1 MRTNQRLAQLWL
13 DALAT
18 ELGAAAGTIATYTDD
33 LNCYLVWLDENSLS
47 LDDVG
52 LEQIRDYIAA
62 LDQRGYAGSTMARR
76 ITVARGLHK
85 FLIAEELGS
94 QDPTSNL
101 STMRR
106 PRKLP
111 FVLSV
116 AETEAL
122 LETAH
127 ELAADPSV
135 GLYRQ
140 AGYARRAALFETLYA
155 SGMRISEALSLPS
168 DAAPPGTHMLLVRG
182 KGDKQRLVPLHN
194 RAIEA
199 LAQWQKLASAYSRG
213 KLSQWLFHSVR
224 NGTKALTRQAALLEI
239 KEAALAAGLG
249 SPERVSPHVL
259 RHAFATHMHSGGTD
273 LRVLQEL
280 LGHAGIETTQI
291 YTHLDTT
298 RLHQMVRDLH
308 PLNEDEWD
316 EDAIL
321 PVNTSVSVQS

>member
-18 ELGAAAGTIATYTDD
+18 ELGASAGTIDTYTDD
-33 LNCYLVWLDENSLS
+33 LNCYLAWLDENGLR
-47 LDDVG
+47 LNDVG
-52 LEQIRDYIAA
+52 LEQIRDYISA

-94 QDPTSNL
+94 RDPTSNL

-106 PRKLP
+106 SRKLP
-111 FVLSV
+111 FVLSI
-116 AETEAL
+116 ADTEAL

-127 ELAADPSV
+127 TLAADLSV

-168 DAAPPGTHMLLVRG
+168 DAAPSGTRMLLVRG
-182 KGDKQRLVPLHN
+182 KGDKQRLVPLHE

-199 LAQWQKLASAYSRG
+199 IAQWQKLASAYSGG
-213 KLSQWLFHSVR
+213 KPTQWLFHAVR

-239 KEAALAAGLG
+239 KEAAVVAGLA

-291 YTHLDTT
+291 YTHLDTS

-308 PLNEDEWD
+308 PLNEEQDEN
-316 EDAIL
+316 ATL
-321 PVNTSVSVQS
+321 LVNTAMSGLS

>member
-1 MRTNQRLAQLWL
+1 MFLLQKKLMHTNRRLAQLWL

-47 LDDVG
+47 LNDVG
-52 LEQIRDYIAA
+52 LEQIWDYIAD
-62 LDQRGYAGSTMARR
+62 LDQRGYAGSTIARR
-76 ITVARGLHK
+76 IAVARGWHK

-94 QDPTSNL
+94 RDPTAHLAAMKQS
-101 STMRR
+101 
-106 PRKLP
+106 RKLP
-111 FVLSV
+111 FVLSI

-127 ELAADPSV
+127 RLAADPSV

-140 AGYARRAALFETLYA
+140 AGYARHAALFEMLYA

-168 DAAPPGTHMLLVRG
+168 DAAPPGTRMLLVRG
-182 KGDKQRLVPLHN
+182 KGDKQRLVPLHE

-199 LAQWQKLASAYSRG
+199 LALWQKLTAAYSG
-213 KLSQWLFHSVR
+213 GAPSPWLFHSVR

-239 KEAALAAGLG
+239 KEAAVAAGLA
-249 SPERVSPHVL
+249 SSERVSPHVL

-280 LGHAGIETTQI
+280 LGHAGIETT
-291 YTHLDTT
+291 HLDTS

-308 PLNEDEWD
+308 PMNEDEL
-316 EDAIL
+316 EERTTAA
-321 PVNTSVSVQS
+321 

>member
-1 MRTNQRLAQLWL
+1 MRTNHRLAQLWL

-18 ELGAAAGTIATYTDD
+18 ELGASAGTIVTYTDD
-33 LNCYLVWLDENSLS
+33 LSCYLAWLGENSLS

-52 LEQIRDYIAA
+52 LEQIRDYIAS

-94 QDPTSNL
+94 RDPTAHL
-101 STMRR
+101 SAMKRS
-106 PRKLP
+106 RKLP
-111 FVLSV
+111 FVLSIT
-116 AETEAL
+116 ETEAL

-127 ELAADPSV
+127 RLAADPSV

-140 AGYARRAALFETLYA
+140 TGYARRAALFETLYA

-168 DAAPPGTHMLLVRG
+168 DAAPPGTRMLMVRG
-182 KGDKQRLVPLHN
+182 KGDKQRLVPLHDG
-194 RAIEA
+194 AIA
-199 LAQWQKLASAYSRG
+199 AIAQWQRLAGAYSG
-213 KLSQWLFHSVR
+213 GAPSPWLFHSVR

-239 KEAALAAGLG
+239 KEAAVAAGLS

-291 YTHLDTT
+291 YTHLDTS
-298 RLHQMVRDLH
+298 RLHNMVRDLH
-308 PLNEDEWD
+308 PLNENER
-316 EDAIL
+316 EEPMTVA
-321 PVNTSVSVQS
+321 

>member
-18 ELGAAAGTIATYTDD
+18 ELGASAGTIETYTDD
-33 LNCYLVWLDENSLS
+33 LNCYLAWLNEQNLK

-52 LEQIRDYIAA
+52 LEQVRDYIAA

-94 QDPTSNL
+94 RDPTSNL
-101 STMRR
+101 SSMRR
-106 PRKLP
+106 SRKLP
-111 FVLSV
+111 FVLSIT
-116 AETEAL
+116 ETEAL
-122 LETAH
+122 PETAH
-127 ELAADPSV
+127 RLAADPSV

-168 DAAPPGTHMLLVRG
+168 DAAPPGTRMLLVRG
-182 KGDKQRLVPLHN
+182 KGDKQRLVPLHD

-199 LAQWQKLASAYSRG
+199 IAQWQKLASAYSGG
-213 KLSQWLFHSVR
+213 KPTQWLFHAVR
-224 NGTKALTRQAALLEI
+224 NGSKALTRQAALLEI
-239 KEAALAAGLG
+239 REAAVAAGLA

-291 YTHLDTT
+291 YTHLDTS

-308 PLNEDEWD
+308 PLNEEQDEN
-316 EDAIL
+316 ATL
-321 PVNTSVSVQS
+321 LVNTAMSGLS

>member
-1 MRTNQRLAQLWL
+1 MRTNHRLAQLWL

-18 ELGAAAGTIATYTDD
+18 ELGAAAGTIDTYTDD
-33 LNCYLVWLDENSLS
+33 LNCYLGWLGDNSLG
-47 LDDVG
+47 LDNVG
-52 LEQIRDYIAA
+52 LEHVRNYIAD
-62 LDQRGYAGSTMARR
+62 LDQRGYAGSTIARR
-76 ITVARGLHK
+76 ITVIRNLHR

-94 QDPTSNL
+94 RDPTS
-101 STMRR
+101 TMSAMKR

-111 FVLSV
+111 FVLSI

-122 LETAH
+122 LEMAH
-127 ELAADPSV
+127 ALAADPSV

-168 DAAPPGTHMLLVRG
+168 DAAPGGTRMLLVRG
-182 KGDKQRLVPLHN
+182 KGDKQRLVPLHE
-194 RAIEA
+194 RAIGA
-199 LAQWQKLASAYSRG
+199 IAQWQQLAAAYSG
-213 KLSQWLFHSVR
+213 GVPSPWLFHSVR
-224 NGTKALTRQAALLEI
+224 NGAKALTRQAALLEI
-239 KEAALAAGLG
+239 KEAAVAAGLS

-298 RLHQMVRDLH
+298 RLHQMARDLH
-308 PLNEDEWD
+308 PLNEDQD
-316 EDAIL
+316 EDATL
-321 PVNTSVSVQS
+321 LVNTAVAVQS

>member
-1 MRTNQRLAQLWL
+1 MHANRRLAQLWL

-18 ELGAAAGTIATYTDD
+18 ELGASAGTIDTYTDD
-33 LNCYLVWLDENSLS
+33 LNCYLAWLHESS
-47 LDDVG
+47 IRLDDVG
-52 LEQIRDYIAA
+52 LEQIRDYVAT
-62 LDQRGYAGSTMARR
+62 LDQRGYAGSTIARR

-94 QDPTSNL
+94 RDPTSNL

-106 PRKLP
+106 ARKLP
-111 FVLSV
+111 FVLSIS
-116 AETEAL
+116 ETEAL

-127 ELAADPSV
+127 TLAADPSV

-168 DAAPPGTHMLLVRG
+168 DAVPSGTRMLLVRG
-182 KGDKQRLVPLHN
+182 KGDKQRLVPLHD
-194 RAIEA
+194 RAIA
-199 LAQWQKLASAYSRG
+199 AITQWQKLASAYSGG
-213 KLSQWLFHSVR
+213 KPSPWLFHAVR
-224 NGTKALTRQAALLEI
+224 NGAKALTRQAALLEI
-239 KEAALAAGLG
+239 KEAAVAAGLA
-249 SPERVSPHVL
+249 SPERLSPHVL

-291 YTHLDTT
+291 YTHLDTS

-308 PLNEDEWD
+308 PLNEEERITAD
-316 EDAIL
+316 
-321 PVNTSVSVQS
+321 

>member
-1 MRTNQRLAQLWL
+1 MRTNQRLARLWL
-13 DALAT
+13 DALST
-18 ELGAAAGTIATYTDD
+18 ELGAAAGTIDTYTDD
-33 LNCYLVWLDENSLS
+33 LDCYLAWLDGKGLG

-52 LEQIRDYIAA
+52 LDHVRDYIAD
-62 LDQRGYAGSTMARR
+62 LDVRGYAGSTVARR
-76 ITVARGLHK
+76 ITVIRSLHR
-85 FLIAEELGS
+85 FLIVEELGS
-94 QDPTSNL
+94 RDPTS
-101 STMRR
+101 TMPAMKR

-111 FVLSV
+111 FVLSL

-127 ELAADPSV
+127 TLAADPSV
-135 GLYRQ
+135 GIYRQ

-168 DAAPPGTHMLLVRG
+168 DAARPGTRMLMVRG
-182 KGDKQRLVPLHN
+182 KGDKQRLVPLHD

-199 LAQWQKLASAYSRG
+199 ITHWQKLAAAYSG
-213 KLSQWLFHSVR
+213 AKPTQWLFHSVR
-224 NGTKALTRQAALLEI
+224 NGTNPLTRQAALLEI
-239 KEAALAAGLG
+239 KEAAVAAGLA
-249 SPERVSPHVL
+249 SPDRVSPHVL

-291 YTHLDTT
+291 YTHLDTS

-308 PLNEDEWD
+308 PLNANDMAE
-316 EDAIL
+316 
-321 PVNTSVSVQS
+321 

>member
-18 ELGAAAGTIATYTDD
+18 ELGASAGTIGTYTDD
-33 LNCYLVWLDENSLS
+33 LNCYLAWLDENSLG
-47 LDDVG
+47 LEEVG
-52 LEQIRDYIAA
+52 LEHIRDYIAA
-62 LDQRGYAGSTMARR
+62 LDQRGYAGSTIARR

-94 QDPTSNL
+94 RDPTSNL
-101 STMRR
+101 STMRQ

-111 FVLSV
+111 FVLSIT
-116 AETEAL
+116 ETEAL

-127 ELAADPSV
+127 RLAVDPSV

-140 AGYARRAALFETLYA
+140 AGYTRRAALLETLYA

-168 DAAPPGTHMLLVRG
+168 DAASPGTRMLLVRG
-182 KGDKQRLVPLHN
+182 KGDKQRLVPLHD

-199 LAQWQKLASAYSRG
+199 IAQWQKLASVYSGG
-213 KLSQWLFHSVR
+213 KPTQWLFHAVR

-239 KEAALAAGLG
+239 KEAAVAAGLA

-273 LRVLQEL
+273 LRLLQEL

-291 YTHLDTT
+291 YTHLDTS
-298 RLHQMVRDLH
+298 RLHHMIRDLH
-308 PLNEDEWD
+308 PLNEEQD
-316 EDAIL
+316 
-321 PVNTSVSVQS
+321 

>member
-18 ELGAAAGTIATYTDD
+18 ELGASAGTIDTYTDD
-33 LNCYLVWLDENSLS
+33 LNCYLAWLDENGLR
-47 LDDVG
+47 LNDVG
-52 LEQIRDYIAA
+52 LEQIRDYISA

-94 QDPTSNL
+94 RDPTSNL

-111 FVLSV
+111 FVLSIT
-116 AETEAL
+116 ETEEL

-127 ELAADPSV
+127 TLAADPSV

-168 DAAPPGTHMLLVRG
+168 DAAPPGTRMLLVRG
-182 KGDKQRLVPLHN
+182 KGDKQRLVPLHD

-199 LAQWQKLASAYSRG
+199 IAQWQKLASTYSGG
-213 KLSQWLFHSVR
+213 KPTQWLFHAIR
-224 NGTKALTRQAALLEI
+224 NGSKALTRQAALLEI
-239 KEAALAAGLG
+239 KEAAVAAGLA

-291 YTHLDTT
+291 YTHLDTS

-308 PLNEDEWD
+308 PLNEEQDEN
-316 EDAIL
+316 ATL
-321 PVNTSVSVQS
+321 LVNTAMSGLS

>member
-18 ELGAAAGTIATYTDD
+18 ELGASAGTIDTYTDD
-33 LNCYLVWLDENSLS
+33 LNCYLAWLDENGLR
-47 LDDVG
+47 LNDVG
-52 LEQIRDYIAA
+52 LEQIRDYISAV
-62 LDQRGYAGSTMARR
+62 DQRDYAGSTMARR

-94 QDPTSNL
+94 RDPTSNL

-111 FVLSV
+111 FVLSIT
-116 AETEAL
+116 ETEAL

-127 ELAADPSV
+127 TLAADPSV

-168 DAAPPGTHMLLVRG
+168 DAAPPGTRMLLVRG
-182 KGDKQRLVPLHN
+182 KGDKQRLVPLHD

-199 LAQWQKLASAYSRG
+199 IAQWQKLASTYSGG
-213 KLSQWLFHSVR
+213 KPTQWLFHAVR
-224 NGTKALTRQAALLEI
+224 NGSKALTRQAALLEI
-239 KEAALAAGLG
+239 KEAAVAAGLA

-291 YTHLDTT
+291 YTHLDTS

-308 PLNEDEWD
+308 PLNEEQDEN
-316 EDAIL
+316 ATL
-321 PVNTSVSVQS
+321 LVNTAMSGLS

>member
-18 ELGAAAGTIATYTDD
+18 ELGASAGTIDTYTDD
-33 LNCYLVWLDENSLS
+33 LNCYLAWLDENGLR
-47 LDDVG
+47 LNDVG
-52 LEQIRDYIAA
+52 LEQIRDYISA

-94 QDPTSNL
+94 RDPTSNL

-111 FVLSV
+111 FVLSIT
-116 AETEAL
+116 ETEAL

-127 ELAADPSV
+127 TLAADPSV

-168 DAAPPGTHMLLVRG
+168 DAAPPGTRMLLVRG
-182 KGDKQRLVPLHN
+182 KGDKQRLVPLHD

-199 LAQWQKLASAYSRG
+199 IAQWQKLASTYSGG
-213 KLSQWLFHSVR
+213 KPTQWLFHAVR
-224 NGTKALTRQAALLEI
+224 NGSKALTRQAALLEI
-239 KEAALAAGLG
+239 KEAAVAAGLA

-291 YTHLDTT
+291 YTHLDIS
-298 RLHQMVRDLH
+298 RLHHMVRDLH
-308 PLNEDEWD
+308 PLNEEERIVAD
-316 EDAIL
+316 
-321 PVNTSVSVQS
+321 

>member
-1 MRTNQRLAQLWL
+1 MRTNRRLAQLWL
-13 DALAT
+13 DALIT
-18 ELGAAAGTIATYTDD
+18 ELGASVGTIDTYTDD
-33 LNCYLVWLDENSLS
+33 LDCYLAWLDENRLR
-47 LDDVG
+47 LDEVDLNQMRG
-52 LEQIRDYIAA
+52 YIAV
-62 LDQRGYAGSTMARR
+62 LDQRGYAGSTIARR
-76 ITVARGLHK
+76 ITVVRGLHR

-94 QDPTSNL
+94 HDPTSTL
-101 STMRR
+101 SAMKQ

-116 AETEAL
+116 AETEKL

-127 ELAADPSV
+127 TLASDPSV

-155 SGMRISEALSLPS
+155 SGMRISEALSLPG
-168 DAAPPGTHMLLVRG
+168 DAAPAGTRMLLVRG
-182 KGDKQRLVPLHN
+182 KGDKQRLVPLHP

-199 LAQWQKLASAYSRG
+199 LAQWQGLARAYSG
-213 KLSQWLFHSVR
+213 GAPSPWLFHAVR

-239 KEAALAAGLG
+239 KEAAQAAGLA

-259 RHAFATHMHSGGTD
+259 RHAFATHMHAGGTD

-291 YTHLDTT
+291 YTHLDTS
-298 RLHQMVRDLH
+298 RLHNMVRDLH
-308 PLNEDEWD
+308 PLNAENMTE
-316 EDAIL
+316 
-321 PVNTSVSVQS
+321 

>member
-1 MRTNQRLAQLWL
+1 MRTNRRFAQLWL

-18 ELGAAAGTIATYTDD
+18 ELGAAAGTIDTYTDD
-33 LNCYLVWLDENSLS
+33 LNCYLAWLDENRLG
-47 LDDVG
+47 LDEIG
-52 LEQIRDYIAA
+52 LEQMRDYIAT
-62 LDQRGYAGSTMARR
+62 LDQHGYAGSTIARR
-76 ITVARGLHK
+76 ITVIRNLHR

-94 QDPTSNL
+94 RDPTS
-101 STMRR
+101 TMPAMKW

-127 ELAADPSV
+127 VLAANPSV

-168 DAAPPGTHMLLVRG
+168 DAAPLGTRMLLVRG
-182 KGDKQRLVPLHN
+182 KGDKQRLVPLHD

-199 LAQWQKLASAYSRG
+199 ITHWQKLASAYSGG
-213 KLSQWLFHSVR
+213 KPTQWLFHSVR
-224 NGTKALTRQAALLEI
+224 NGAKALTRQAALLEI
-239 KEAALAAGLG
+239 KEAAVAAGLA

-291 YTHLDTT
+291 YTHLDTS

-308 PLNEDEWD
+308 PLNAENITD
-316 EDAIL
+316 
-321 PVNTSVSVQS
+321 

>member
-1 MRTNQRLAQLWL
+1 MRTNHRLAQLWL

-18 ELGAAAGTIATYTDD
+18 ELGASAGTIDTYTDD
-33 LNCYLVWLDENSLS
+33 LNCYLAWLDENSFG

-52 LEQIRDYIAA
+52 LEHIRDYIAT
-62 LDQRGYAGSTMARR
+62 LDQRGYAGSTIARR

-94 QDPTSNL
+94 RDPTSNL

-106 PRKLP
+106 ARKLP

-116 AETEAL
+116 AETAAL

-127 ELAADPSV
+127 TLAADPSV

-155 SGMRISEALSLPS
+155 SGMRISEALALPS
-168 DAAPPGTHMLLVRG
+168 EAARPGTRMLMVRG
-182 KGDKQRLVPLHN
+182 KGDKQRLVPLHD

-199 LAQWQKLASAYSRG
+199 ISLWQKLASAYSGGRPT
-213 KLSQWLFHSVR
+213 QWLFHSVR
-224 NGTKALTRQAALLEI
+224 NSTKPLTRQAALLEI
-239 KEAALAAGLG
+239 KEAAVAAGLA
-249 SPERVSPHVL
+249 SPDRVSPHVL

-291 YTHLDTT
+291 YTHLDTS

-308 PLNEDEWD
+308 PLNEDER
-316 EDAIL
+316 EERTTAA
-321 PVNTSVSVQS
+321 